1 MSWKTAKRLWEANQD
16 LAEAC
21 LKHPFVRGIASG
33 ELSMKSFIFYVGQDA
48 YFLESF
54 ARAYALALAKA
65 PGGESIYAFRDQLD
79 GVLDELRL
87 HQTYAKRWGIEL
99 APEPASAT
107 RAYTDFLLRVAWSEP
122 VESIMAAMMPCMRL
136 YSYLGQSLA
145 PDLNPDSPYR
155 EWVDTYSANEFDTL
169 AGKLEE
175 LYNEHIGSDRWAE
188 KAEIYYCTA
197 MELELAFF
205 QQAYDYSNR
214 L

>member
-1 MSWKTAKRLWEANQD
+1 LSWKTAERLWQDNHD

-21 LKHPFVRGIASG
+21 LKHPFVKGIASG
-33 ELSMKSFIFYVGQDA
+33 ELSRDSFMFYVGQDA
-48 YFLESF
+48 FFLESF

-65 PGGESIYAFRDQLD
+65 PSGVSIYAFRDQLE
-79 GVLDELRL
+79 GVLEELRL
-87 HQTYAKRWGIEL
+87 HQAYAKRWGIEL

-145 PDLNPDSPYR
+145 PELNPDSPYR
-155 EWVDTYSANEFDTL
+155 EWVDTYSADDFDTL

-175 LYNEHIGSDRWAE
+175 LYNAHIGSDRWTSQAE
-188 KAEIYYCTA
+188 ANYRTA

-205 QQAYDYSNR
+205 QQAYDYRS
-214 L
+214 

>member
-1 MSWKTAKRLWEANQD
+1 MSWKTAKRLWDANQD

-21 LKHPFVRGIASG
+21 LNHPFVQGIASG
-33 ELSMKSFIFYVGQDA
+33 DLSRESFIFYVGQDA

-65 PGGESIYAFRDQLD
+65 RDGASLYAFRDQLD

-87 HQTYAKRWGIEL
+87 HQGYAKRWGIEL
-99 APEPASAT
+99 DPAPASAT

-122 VESIMAAMMPCMRL
+122 VECIMAAMMPCMRL
-136 YSYLGQSLA
+136 YSYLGRQLA
-145 PDLNPDSPYR
+145 PELNPDSPYR
-155 EWVDTYSANEFDTL
+155 EWVDTYSADDFDLL

-175 LYNEHIGSDRWAE
+175 LYNDHLGHDHPSTR
-188 KAEIYYCTA
+188 AEIYYRTA

-205 QQAYDYSNR
+205 QQAYEHPAQQ
-214 L
+214 

>member
-1 MSWKTAKRLWEANQD
+1 MSRITARKLWEANHD

-21 LKHPFVRGIASG
+21 LKHPFVQGIASG
-33 ELSMKSFIFYVGQDA
+33 ELSRESFKFYVGQDA
-48 YFLESF
+48 FFLESF

-65 PGGESIYAFRDQLD
+65 PTGGSIYAFRDQLD
-79 GVLDELRL
+79 GVLEELQL
-87 HQTYAKRWGIEL
+87 HRTYAKKWGIEL

-136 YSYLGQSLA
+136 YCFLGQSLA
-145 PDLNPDSPYR
+145 PKLNPDSLYR
-155 EWVDTYSANEFDTL
+155 EWVETYSANEFDIL

-175 LYNEHIGSDRWAE
+175 LYDEHTGREGGTGQAE
-188 KAEIYYCTA
+188 AYYRTA

-205 QQAYDYSNR
+205 QQAYDYN
-214 L
+214 

>member
-21 LKHPFVRGIASG
+21 LNHPFVRGIASG
-33 ELSMKSFIFYVGQDA
+33 DLSRGSFKFYVGQDA
-48 YFLESF
+48 FFLESF

-65 PGGESIYAFRDQLD
+65 STGTSIYAFRDQLD

-107 RAYTDFLLRVAWSEP
+107 RSYTDFLLRVAWSEP

-136 YSYLGQSLA
+136 YSYLGQQLA
-145 PDLNPDSPYR
+145 PRLNPDSPYR
-155 EWVDTYSANEFDTL
+155 EWVDTYSADDFDLL
-169 AGKLEE
+169 AGKLED
-175 LYNEHIGSDRWAE
+175 LYNEHLGHEQPATRAE
-188 KAEIYYCTA
+188 GYYRTA
-197 MELELAFF
+197 MKLELAFF
-205 QQAYDYSNR
+205 QQAYEYS